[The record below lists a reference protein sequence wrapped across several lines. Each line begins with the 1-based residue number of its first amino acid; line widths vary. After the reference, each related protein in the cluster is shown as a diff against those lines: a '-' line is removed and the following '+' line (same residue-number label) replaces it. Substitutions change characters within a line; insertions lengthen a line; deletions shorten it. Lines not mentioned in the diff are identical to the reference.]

1 MVKSPE
7 LPDCRYLSP
16 PVVIRPANPTPKHS
30 LYLSNLDDQ
39 SFLRFAIKYVFLFE
53 KGVSL
58 CNLKRSLAIVLEHYY
73 PFAGRLRVSGG
84 GGSSSLEFDRKLEVD
99 CNGEGAVFA
108 EGFMDL
114 TAEEFLQMADTP
126 NRSWRK
132 LLYRFENLGFLDI
145 PPLVIQ
151 VTNLRCGGMIVCTG
165 INHCLSD
172 GVGTS
177 QFLHAWAHLTTKPNL
192 PLPIQPFHF
201 RHVFKPRNPLHVTF
215 PHPQYS
221 KTTPSNNANF
231 LLDLLRSLPLRP
243 VSVVFSATD
252 ILRLKRRCTPSLK
265 CTSFEAVAA
274 HTWQSW
280 VHSLVA
286 ATTTTTTLIVSPL
299 PPSLP
304 VNLLFS
310 VNVRR
315 RMLHPEPPAGF
326 YGNAF
331 VLACAQSTVKDLTAN
346 AAIGNIYHGVTLVQQ
361 AKAAVTEEYV
371 RSVVDMLDDRS
382 VRTDMSATLVISQW
396 SKLGLEDLDF
406 GEGKPV
412 HMGPLAS
419 DIYCLFLP
427 VCGDLSAVRVLVS
440 VPECVAQ
447 KFEFNMKNC
456 CYSDNE
462 DEDTIKNNNNSNNEQ
477 KNCFI

>member
-1 MVKSPE
+1 MMLKSPE

-16 PVVIRPANPTPKHS
+16 PVMVRPANPTPKHT

-39 SFLRFAIKYVFLFE
+39 NFLRFSIKYVFLFE

-73 PFAGRLRVSGG
+73 PFAGRLRVCGG
-84 GGSSSLEFDRKLEVD
+84 GASRSEFDRKLEVE

-114 TAEEFLQMADTP
+114 TAEEFLRMADTP

-132 LLYRFENLGFLDI
+132 LLYRFETLGFLDI
-145 PPLVIQ
+145 PPLVLQ
-151 VTNLRCGGMIVCTG
+151 VTNLRCGGMILCTG

-177 QFLHAWAHLTTKPNL
+177 QFLHAWAHLTSKPNL
-192 PLPIQPFHF
+192 PLPIIPFHF

-215 PHPQYS
+215 HHPQYS
-221 KTTPSNNANF
+221 KTTPSNNHI
-231 LLDLLRSLPLRP
+231 LLNLLRSLPLRP
-243 VSVVFSATD
+243 VSVVFSGAD

-265 CTSFEAVAA
+265 CTSFEALAA

-280 VHSLVA
+280 LHSLATA
-286 ATTTTTTLIVSPL
+286 AVISPL
-299 PPSLP
+299 PPSLLI
-304 VNLLFS
+304 NLLFS

-315 RMLHPEPPAGF
+315 HMHLPEPPSGF

-346 AAIGNIYHGVTLVQQ
+346 ATVGNIHHSVTLVQQ

-371 RSVVDMLDDRS
+371 RSVVDMLDDRN

-406 GEGKPV
+406 GEGKPI

-427 VCGDLSAVRVLVS
+427 VSGDLSAVRVLVS
-440 VPECVAQ
+440 VPECVAH
-447 KFEFNMKNC
+447 KFEYYMKGC
-456 CYSDNE
+456 CYTDHE
-462 DEDTIKNNNNSNNEQ
+462 DEHTINNIINSSNNSNGQQNG
-477 KNCFI
+477 FI